1 MKFVKLGFVV
11 GLITLLLSGTLYAS
25 AYARE
30 LAIIANKDYP
40 LNSISASAVKDIY
53 LGEKTSEGG
62 VKIKPMEQKD
72 EAIKKRFIEKVMGS
86 TVDGYKA
93 YWIKKFFQEG
103 VTPPTSKGS
112 PVEMIQVI
120 SQTVGSVGYVWAD
133 EVKGDSGVK
142 VLLKIEVGN

>member
-1 MKFVKLGFVV
+1 MKFAKLGFVV
-11 GLITLLLSGTLYAS
+11 GLITLLLSCTLYARAS
-25 AYARE
+25 ARE

-40 LNSISASAVKDIY
+40 LNSISASSVKDIY
-53 LGEKTSEGG
+53 LGEKISEGG
-62 VKIKPMEQKD
+62 VRVKPMEQRD

-103 VTPPTSKGS
+103 VTPPTEKGTPS
-112 PVEMIQVI
+112 ELVDAI
-120 SQTVGSVGYVWAD
+120 SNTGGAIGYVWGGD
-133 EVKGDSGVK
+133 VKGESGVK

>member
-11 GLITLLLSGTLYAS
+11 GLITLLLSGTFYAS

-93 YWIKKFFQEG
+93 YWIKN
-103 VTPPTSKGS
+103 SSRKG
-112 PVEMIQVI
+112 
-120 SQTVGSVGYVWAD
+120 
-133 EVKGDSGVK
+133 
-142 VLLKIEVGN
+142 